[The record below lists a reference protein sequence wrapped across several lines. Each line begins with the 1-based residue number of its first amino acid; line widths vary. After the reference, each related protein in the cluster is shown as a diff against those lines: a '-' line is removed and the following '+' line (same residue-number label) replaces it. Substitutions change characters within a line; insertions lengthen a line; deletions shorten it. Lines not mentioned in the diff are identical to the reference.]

1 MTAFSNI
8 PPQAVLPLG
17 SYDLAELRRAVE
29 RAGQRVME
37 AECSAVQDAQGVCSA
52 IADGFVLVKPFGT
65 DLKALLAGL
74 LELSPGDADPPGFVI
89 MLHHIPEGTGFSRQ
103 DRDALL
109 DVFRDAA
116 DHFFDAGV
124 AFRVFYSINRE
135 ST

>member
-29 RAGQRVME
+29 RADQRVME
-37 AECSAVQDAQGVCSA
+37 ADCSAAQDAQGVCRA
-52 IADGFVLVKPFGT
+52 IAGGFNLAKPFGT
-65 DLKALLAGL
+65 DLKALLECL
-74 LELSPGDADPPGFVI
+74 VELTPGDADPPGFVVI
-89 MLHHIPEGTGFSRQ
+89 LHNVPEGPGFSRQ
-103 DRDALL
+103 DREGLL

-124 AFRVFYSINRE
+124 AFRVFYSVNRE
-135 ST
+135 SR